1 MLLMTLMIATIV
13 LHLGVG
19 MAIALRGR
27 LILAALVSALI
38 IAAPLVVIRLF
49 GSPQDAEAFLA
60 LIATPLGGISL
71 LVGLAGTVWAF
82 IRWRGQQ
89 T

>member
-1 MLLMTLMIATIV
+1 MLLTTLMLGTVV

-19 MAIALRGR
+19 FAIALRGR
-27 LILAALVSALI
+27 LILAALVSVSI
-38 IAAPLVVIRLF
+38 IAVPLVVVRLF

-60 LIATPLGGISL
+60 LVATPLGAISL
-71 LVGLAGTVWAF
+71 LVGLAGAVWALV
-82 IRWRGQQ
+82 RRRGQP